1 MGADAYRMPAEQL
14 EVLSI
19 EDFITRVLEGKSNEE
34 LALLELL
41 RFVVSENCRDGA
53 EKEKTMRQE
62 LLLLFVVAS
71 HQRIMA
77 RLDALERHVT
87 GQGD

>member
-1 MGADAYRMPAEQL
+1 MMVGSVYRTPAEGS

-19 EDFITRVLEGKSNEE
+19 EDFITQVLKDKSSEE
-34 LALLELL
+34 FLELL
-41 RFVVSENCRDGA
+41 RHVVSENASAFRDGA
-53 EKEKTMRQE
+53 TVMRQE
-62 LLLLFVVAS
+62 LLLLLVVAS